1 MKPANRGVRLIIIV
15 VAMVF
20 VAQTAWLVVALAT
33 QKDIA
38 VMQVI
43 NVVMVL
49 AAHNSF
55 IKLVKISHKLIS

>member
-20 VAQTAWLVVALAT
+20 VAKTARLVVALT
-33 QKDIA
+33 MQKDIA

-43 NVVMVL
+43 NVVMVV

-55 IKLVKISHKLIS
+55 IKLVKISHELIS